1 MLFFWVKPQLSLGAV
16 KNETHSGPAK
26 KIVGLSLS
34 ADLASQPRP
43 PMSRR
48 VYLASILH
56 YELKIQI
63 FVQILRGIVAFKSS
77 KNQIQ
82 TYNTIIPILFFFFS
96 TQNLL

>member
-1 MLFFWVKPQLSLGAV
+1 
-16 KNETHSGPAK
+16 
-26 KIVGLSLS
+26 
-34 ADLASQPRP
+34 
-43 PMSRR
+43 MSRR

-82 TYNTIIPILFFFFS
+82 TYNTIIPILFFVQHKTYFIIGVLNHF
-96 TQNLL
+96 LII